1 MKFLRF
7 LPTFF
12 SAVAIIAQLHAQT
25 PSPIP
30 AMTPSPS
37 ASPVSDIRIVMKTTK
52 GDIAIT
58 LFASQAP
65 VTVANFLNLAEK
77 KYYDGLSFHRVI
89 AGFMI
94 QGGDPTGTGSGG
106 PGYKFEDEFVPAL
119 RFDREGILAMANSGP
134 RTNGS
139 QFFITHGPT
148 PHLNDRHTI
157 FGAVTKG
164 QENVMGTKQGDKIL
178 SIQILD
184 PTGPLFAAQ
193 AANLEQWNKTLKK

>member
-1 MKFLRF
+1 MKFLRL
-7 LPTFF
+7 LPVFYFTVATF
-12 SAVAIIAQLHAQT
+12 AQLHAQT
-25 PSPIP
+25 PTPSP
-30 AMTPSPS
+30 AMTPSP
-37 ASPVSDIRIVMKTTK
+37 AAAPISDIRIVMKTSK
-52 GDIAIT
+52 GDIDIT
-58 LFASQAP
+58 LFASKAP

-77 KYYDGLSFHRVI
+77 KYYNGLLFHRVI

-94 QGGDPTGTGSGG
+94 QGGDPTGTGAGG

-164 QENVMGTKQGDKIL
+164 QDIVMSTKQGDMIR
-178 SIQILD
+178 SIEILD

-193 AANLEQWNKTLKK
+193 AANLEQWNKLLKK

>member
-1 MKFLRF
+1 MKFLRI
-7 LPTFF
+7 LPTLFF
-12 SAVAIIAQLHAQT
+12 TVAALAPLHAQT
-25 PSPIP
+25 PSPTP
-30 AMTPSPS
+30 AMTPPP
-37 ASPVSDIRIVMKTTK
+37 AAAPLSDIRVVMKTTK
-52 GDIAIT
+52 GDIDIT

-65 VTVANFLNLAEK
+65 ITVANFLNLAEK

-119 RFDREGILAMANSGP
+119 RFNREGILAMANSGP

-164 QENVMGTKQGDKIL
+164 QENVMGTKQGDKII
-178 SIQILD
+178 SIEILD

-193 AANLEQWNKTLKK
+193 AANLEQWNKILKK

>member
-1 MKFLRF
+1 MKFHRL
-7 LPTFF
+7 LPAFF
-12 SAVAIIAQLHAQT
+12 SAVAVIAQLHAQT
-25 PSPIP
+25 PSPTP

-37 ASPVSDIRIVMKTTK
+37 APTVSDIRIVMKTSK
-52 GDIAIT
+52 GDIEVT

-77 KYYDGLSFHRVI
+77 KFYNGLLFHRVI

-94 QGGDPTGTGSGG
+94 QGGDPSGNGSGG
-106 PGYKFEDEFVPAL
+106 PGYTFEDEFRPAL
-119 RFDREGILAMANSGP
+119 RFDKEGLLAMANRGP
-134 RTNGS
+134 GTNGS

-164 QENVMGTKQGDKIL
+164 QDVVMATSQGDMIR
-178 SIQILD
+178 SIEILD

-193 AANLEQWNKTLKK
+193 AAKIEQWNKSLKK

>member
-1 MKFLRF
+1 MKFHRL
-7 LPTFF
+7 LPVFF
-12 SAVAIIAQLHAQT
+12 FTVAAIAQLHAQT
-25 PSPIP
+25 STPPP
-30 AMTPSPS
+30 AMTPSP
-37 ASPVSDIRIVMKTTK
+37 ATTPLSDIRIVMKTSK
-52 GDIAIT
+52 GDIEIT
-58 LFASQAP
+58 LFASKAP

-77 KYYDGLSFHRVI
+77 KYYNGLLFHRVI

-94 QGGDPTGTGSGG
+94 QGGDPTGTGAGG

-139 QFFITHGPT
+139 QFFITHGAT

-164 QENVMGTKQGDKIL
+164 QDVVMATKQGDMIR
-178 SIQILD
+178 SIEILD

-193 AANLEQWNKTLKK
+193 AANLEQWNKLLKK